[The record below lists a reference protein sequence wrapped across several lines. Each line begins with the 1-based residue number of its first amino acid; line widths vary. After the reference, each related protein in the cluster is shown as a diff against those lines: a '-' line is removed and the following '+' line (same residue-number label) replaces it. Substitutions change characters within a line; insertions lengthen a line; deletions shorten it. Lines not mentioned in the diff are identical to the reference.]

1 MLLTSRCINEASC
14 KRIIENHL
22 RQFFSFTWAIQ
33 ALLVRAYLV
42 SNTTHYCFKVNNKC
56 WPSFQ
61 NLSHT
66 SKWSSF
72 HQLNRISSYTC
83 DHMASFF
90 LLYIAGTWS
99 HQTWLKQLFSRWVD
113 NMELRIENCAILF
126 KFQIFKF
133 QDARSKRSIWLFFHF
148 MPVPDRFGTHCA
160 EQWRKSVSDQLCIR
174 HARLPQP
181 SPGSSSLP
189 GDHPCTWHQV

>member
-1 MLLTSRCINEASC
+1 MLIWCLTQP
-14 KRIIENHL
+14 II
-22 RQFFSFTWAIQ
+22 
-33 ALLVRAYLV
+33 V
-42 SNTTHYCFKVNNKC
+42 FKVNNKC

-66 SKWSSF
+66 SKWSSC
-72 HQLNRISSYTC
+72 HQLNCISSYTC

-113 NMELRIENCAILF
+113 NMELLIENCAILF
-126 KFQIFKF
+126 KFQICKF
-133 QDARSKRSIWLFFHF
+133 QDSRSKRSIWLFFHF
-148 MPVPDRFGTHCA
+148 VPVPDRFGTHCT
-160 EQWRKSVSDQLCIR
+160 EQWRKSVSGQLCIR
-174 HARLPQP
+174 HARLPRP